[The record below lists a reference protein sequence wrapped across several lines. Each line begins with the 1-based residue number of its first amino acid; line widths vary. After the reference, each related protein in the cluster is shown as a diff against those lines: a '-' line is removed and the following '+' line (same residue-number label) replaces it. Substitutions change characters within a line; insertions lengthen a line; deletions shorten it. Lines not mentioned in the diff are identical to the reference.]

1 MTEHYPSDADLN
13 AMSGTLDSEQEVLY
27 VATGESPYFTSF
39 YKMLYRMLDVA
50 RRAGD
55 FRVYKDGDLT
65 FGVRAGRI
73 ANGTY
78 QLDYQGDTQQP
89 LADNATTHIYLD
101 ANASIQTTT
110 GTMPLPTAV
119 PHLPLASIT
128 TANGGYTLAD
138 ITDLRG
144 AGMYRLLDGIS
155 PAMLQDK
162 LPTCLLTCDKLS
174 ASQWSIAFA
183 TYDAGGNALPGQSLV
198 RLWVSTTTYG
208 APQATGNTLA
218 VTSGTLH
225 TIVAANADYLL
236 ITGANGTLG
245 LTLTATAG
253 VRAIMAEIDGRI
265 YTTGLMDFA

>member
-1 MTEHYPSDADLN
+1 MTEHYPSDAELN
-13 AMSGTLDSEQEVLY
+13 AMSGTADGEHEVLY

-39 YKMLYRMLDVA
+39 YKMLYRLLDVS

-65 FGVRAGRI
+65 FGVRAGRMI
-73 ANGTY
+73 NGTS
-78 QLDYQGDTQQP
+78 QLDYHGDTQQP

-101 ANASIQTTT
+101 ANACLQT
-110 GTMPLPTAV
+110 GAMPLPTTV

-155 PAMLQDK
+155 PAMLQDM
-162 LPTCLLTCDKLS
+162 LPIYMLTTNKLS
-174 ASQWSIAFA
+174 ANQWTIAL
-183 TYDAGGNALPGQSLV
+183 TTCDAGGNALAERSLV
-198 RLWVSTTTYG
+198 RLWVSPTTCG
-208 APQATGNTLA
+208 APQATGNTVA
-218 VTSGTLH
+218 VTSGTVH
-225 TIVAANADYLL
+225 TTVTANADYLL
-236 ITGANGTLG
+236 ITDANGTLG

-253 VRAIMAEIDGRI
+253 QRAIMAEVNGRI
-265 YTTGLMDFA
+265 YPTGLMDFQ